1 MTLGWQ
7 TCTSRPTLFET
18 RVMRGAFPSPM
29 LRCLLNSYPYTVT
42 RKLFRARIHYQFR
55 TLVAQMS
62 FPFPAFS
69 TAEQKR
75 FLSQSAWRL
84 EYLCCKALNSLQI
97 RLSASNYPS
106 QFEEPVAEG
115 ISKEGGR
122 WLSLP
127 ACAGPVATGEGA
139 QRREQPEG
147 GPYVTPLKSTW
158 INGETMIYLFFI
170 SHLIHRF

>member
-1 MTLGWQ
+1 MTPGWQ

-29 LRCLLNSYPYTVT
+29 LHCLLNSHPCIAT

-69 TAEQKR
+69 TAEQKG
-75 FLSQSAWRL
+75 FLSQSTWRL

-97 RLSASNYPS
+97 RVSASYYPG

-115 ISKEGGR
+115 IPKEGGC

-127 ACAGPVATGEGA
+127 ACAGPTSTGEGG
-139 QRREQPEG
+139 QR
-147 GPYVTPLKSTW
+147 
-158 INGETMIYLFFI
+158 
-170 SHLIHRF
+170 